1 MLEIMAFI
9 SALSLHDRDNGLKTY
24 VERCRFLKILNSN
37 GRCSCL
43 SNGLYLSLIVL
54 VFLIMACFVPTQKRE
69 YPDGT
74 VKTVYPD
81 GRTETRYATGRVRVK
96 DRDGRVLVD
105 CSSQMR

>member
-1 MLEIMAFI
+1 MTCI
-9 SALSLHDRDNGLKTY
+9 
-24 VERCRFLKILNSN
+24 IL
-37 GRCSCL
+37 
-43 SNGLYLSLIVL
+43 V
-54 VFLIMACFVPTQKRE
+54 QKRE

-105 CSSQMR
+105 SQSNQMRWQQLWIVKKSIIEEK